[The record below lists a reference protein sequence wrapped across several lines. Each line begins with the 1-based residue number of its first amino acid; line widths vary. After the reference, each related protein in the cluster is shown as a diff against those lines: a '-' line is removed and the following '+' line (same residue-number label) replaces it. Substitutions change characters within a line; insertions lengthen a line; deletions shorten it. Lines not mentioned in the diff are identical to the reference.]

1 MCFFAGA
8 QNLPKLFLQ
17 DVPAEERK
25 SCIRHHGDRGRCKV
39 DCWTCQ
45 WQLELDQV
53 VEWND
58 SIKHMDSRCC
68 SQGWICC
75 MWPVVLI
82 YEIDG
87 ISHLHKVTKQQ
98 VLLQVPVNGAF
109 FHAIQIHVRTVNSHL
124 PPWFTMLIFLSSRS
138 CIHMFKPEFVG
149 VIRLTFIRLTH
160 RNSMNF
166 HTAHLKSFKSSMSIP
181 RKPSISHLGCFFP
194 VEANCQFYGLAKLK
208 KTLPLGFGCAPE
220 SIMNF

>member
-1 MCFFAGA
+1 METVDDAKWIVEHVNGSLSWIKSWSETILSNIWTA
-8 QNLPKLFLQ
+8 
-17 DVPAEERK
+17 DVALRD
-25 SCIRHHGDRGRCKV
+25 GFV
-39 DCWTCQ
+39 A
-45 WQLELDQV
+45 
-53 VEWND
+53 
-58 SIKHMDSRCC
+58 
-68 SQGWICC
+68 
-75 MWPVVLI
+75 PVVLI

-208 KTLPLGFGCAPE
+208 KNTPFRVWLCT
-220 SIMNF
+220 